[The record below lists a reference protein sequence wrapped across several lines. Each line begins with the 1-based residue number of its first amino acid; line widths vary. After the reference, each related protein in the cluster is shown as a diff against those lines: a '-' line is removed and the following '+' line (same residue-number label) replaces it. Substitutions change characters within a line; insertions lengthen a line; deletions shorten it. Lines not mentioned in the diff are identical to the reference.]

1 MFKLR
6 RAILI
11 LVVGIL
17 LIGNMALYSQKDVSA
32 ATLKNPQRGTDGVVT
47 WDCVYFGKYIQ
58 SIVDGKKK
66 EPIKWRVLSK
76 NGNDLF
82 LMADRSLDVW
92 QYNCTN
98 NAVTWETS
106 GLRKWLNSDFLNK
119 AFSKE
124 EQKAIKT
131 TKVTNNPQ
139 KLKNGGKDTNDK
151 VYIPSIEEMINS
163 KYGFDKGETNLD
175 DAREIMITKFVSC
188 GGSLKKSHLGSEGTF
203 GSYWLR
209 IIGEKTI
216 QAPIVSEQGKVNKNQ
231 YGRYVSSDNISVCP
245 VLHLNITNT
254 KVWKY
259 AGTVSSDTTSMSAEL
274 LEQIEK
280 ENLLKKTYKI
290 SVKKLK
296 KKLKVS
302 WTREVKANGYQIE
315 YSTSGKF
322 KNKKVLNINEN
333 KKKSITIKRLKSN
346 KKYYVRQ
353 RIYIIDI
360 YKTKPNKKY
369 YGKWSKTKVVKVK

>member
-106 GLRKWLNSDFLNK
+106 GLRKWLNSDFLK
-119 AFSKE
+119 
-124 EQKAIKT
+124 Q
-131 TKVTNNPQ
+131 
-139 KLKNGGKDTNDK
+139 
-151 VYIPSIEEMINS
+151 SI
-163 KYGFDKGETNLD
+163 
-175 DAREIMITKFVSC
+175 
-188 GGSLKKSHLGSEGTF
+188 
-203 GSYWLR
+203 
-209 IIGEKTI
+209 
-216 QAPIVSEQGKVNKNQ
+216 
-231 YGRYVSSDNISVCP
+231 
-245 VLHLNITNT
+245 
-254 KVWKY
+254 
-259 AGTVSSDTTSMSAEL
+259 
-274 LEQIEK
+274 
-280 ENLLKKTYKI
+280 
-290 SVKKLK
+290 
-296 KKLKVS
+296 
-302 WTREVKANGYQIE
+302 
-315 YSTSGKF
+315 
-322 KNKKVLNINEN
+322 
-333 KKKSITIKRLKSN
+333 
-346 KKYYVRQ
+346 
-353 RIYIIDI
+353 
-360 YKTKPNKKY
+360 
-369 YGKWSKTKVVKVK
+369 